1 MSSVSRIKVMKLS
14 KLLKNTW
21 LLRKS
26 ANPASALLAVSVCA
40 SLGVSAHAAD
50 LLNVVDVALQRN
62 LSLSSAQ
69 TNLSATEYELDI
81 SRGNFLPSLN
91 VSANT
96 NWNDGTTHQY
106 NGGNANNSYNNH
118 GVNVTLTQSLFDLGD
133 IYSHRNTQTDIDI
146 ESLRTE
152 QTRQQIIREAAT
164 TYFEYL
170 KNRAQIRATQ
180 AELES
185 SESRLTLISRNIEL
199 GNVAGTERY
208 EVLAQKERTADSLRT
223 LKKDQR
229 IILNSLANIV
239 QQPLKPDFDLQ
250 SSIQFGAIPPSRQT
264 ELNNIMYASD
274 LSLLIAKQAVTRSRQ
289 VLKETGAAFVPS
301 VKGSIGYTYDDT
313 NDASAKLYPDKGV
326 TEETVYTLTL
336 DVPILNGGR
345 DYYRYQQNKV
355 DIDRTE
361 IDLQDSKNAS
371 QQQFEEFI
379 YNINDFSASLTS
391 LTTIIQANYA
401 SYIGIQKAH
410 KLGTRTITDLLSAE
424 SKLYSSIR
432 DYESARYDYVIN
444 LIQLNERIGNLNM
457 ATVGKI
463 AEQMSPMN
471 DDSSQSPIPL
481 HLMVQ

>member
-1 MSSVSRIKVMKLS
+1 MKLS

-21 LLRKS
+21 PSRRS
-26 ANPASALLAVSVCA
+26 ANSLVAVCISA
-40 SLGVSAHAAD
+40 SLGLPVKAAD

-62 LSLSSAQ
+62 LSLSSAE
-69 TNLSATEYELDI
+69 TNLAATEYELDI
-81 SRGNFLPSLN
+81 NRGKFLPSLN

-96 NWNDGTTHQY
+96 NWNDGTTHKY
-106 NGGNANNSYNNH
+106 SSSDDRNSYNNH

-133 IYSHRNTQTDIDI
+133 IYSHGSTQTDIDI

-164 TYFEYL
+164 AYFEYL
-170 KNRAQIRATQ
+170 KNQAQIRATQ
-180 AELES
+180 AELDS
-185 SESRLTLISRNIEL
+185 SEARLTLINRNIEL

-223 LKKDQR
+223 LRKDQR
-229 IILNSLANIV
+229 IILNNLANIV

-250 SSIQFGAIPPSRQT
+250 SSIQFEAISSARQN
-264 ELNNIMYASD
+264 ELNSIMYTSD
-274 LSLLIAKQAVTRSRQ
+274 LTLLIAKQEVNKSRQ
-289 VLKETGAAFVPS
+289 VLRETGSTFVPS
-301 VKGSIGYTYDDT
+301 LKGSIGYTYDNT
-313 NDASAKLYPDKGV
+313 NDASAKIYPDKGV

-345 DYYRYQQNKV
+345 DYYRYQLNKV

-361 IDLQDSKNAS
+361 IDLQNSKNFS
-371 QQQFEEFI
+371 QQQFDEFI

-424 SKLYSSIR
+424 SKLYGSIR

-463 AEQMSPMN
+463 AEQMSPMG

>member
-1 MSSVSRIKVMKLS
+1 MMKLS

-21 LLRKS
+21 QSKRS
-26 ANPASALLAVSVCA
+26 ASALVAACTSVT
-40 SLGVSAHAAD
+40 LGLPVQATD

-62 LSLSSAQ
+62 LSLSSAE
-69 TNLSATEYELDI
+69 TNLAATEYELDI
-81 SRGNFLPSLN
+81 NRGNFLPSLN

-96 NWNDGTTHQY
+96 NWNDGSTHKY
-106 NGGNANNSYNNH
+106 SGPNDRNSYNNH

-133 IYSHRNTQTDIDI
+133 IYSYGSTQTDIDI
-146 ESLRTE
+146 EALRTE

-164 TYFEYL
+164 AYFEYL
-170 KNRAQIRATQ
+170 KNQAQIRATQ

-185 SESRLTLISRNIEL
+185 SEARLTLISRNIEL

-223 LKKDQR
+223 LRKDQR
-229 IILNSLANIV
+229 IILNDLANIL

-250 SSIQFGAIPPSRQT
+250 SSIQFEAISSARQN
-264 ELNNIMYASD
+264 ELNSIMYTSD
-274 LSLLIAKQAVTRSRQ
+274 LSLLIAKQEVNKSRQ
-289 VLKETGAAFVPS
+289 VLRETGSTFAPS
-301 VKGSIGYTYDDT
+301 LKGSIGYTYDNT
-313 NDASAKLYPDKGV
+313 NDASAKIYPDKGV

-361 IDLQDSKNAS
+361 IDLQNSKNLS
-371 QQQFEEFI
+371 QQQFDEFI

-424 SKLYSSIR
+424 SKLYGSIR
-432 DYESARYDYVIN
+432 NYENARYDYVIN

-463 AEQMSPMN
+463 AEQMSPVG

>member
-1 MSSVSRIKVMKLS
+1 MMKLS

-21 LLRKS
+21 QLKRS
-26 ANPASALLAVSVCA
+26 ANTLIVFGVSA
-40 SLGVSAHAAD
+40 SLGWPVQAAD
-50 LLNVVDVALQRN
+50 LLYVVDMALKRN
-62 LSLSSAQ
+62 LSLNSAE
-69 TNLSATEYELDI
+69 TNLAATEYELDI
-81 SRGNFLPSLN
+81 NRGKFLPSLK

-96 NWNDGTTHQY
+96 NWNDGTTHKY
-106 NGGNANNSYNNH
+106 NSSNDRNSYNNH
-118 GVNVTLTQSLFDLGD
+118 GVNVTLTQSLFNLGD
-133 IYSHRNTQTDIDI
+133 IFSHSSTQTDIGL
-146 ESLRTE
+146 ETLRTE

-164 TYFEYL
+164 AYFEYL
-170 KNRAQIRATQ
+170 KNQAQLRATQ
-180 AELES
+180 AELDS
-185 SESRLTLISRNIEL
+185 SEARLILIRRNIEL

-223 LKKDQR
+223 LRKDQR
-229 IILNSLANIV
+229 IILNNLANIV

-250 SSIQFGAIPPSRQT
+250 SNIQFEAISPARQS
-264 ELNNIMYASD
+264 ELNSIMYTSD
-274 LSLLIAKQAVTRSRQ
+274 LSLLIAKHEVSKSRQ
-289 VLKETGAAFVPS
+289 VLKETGSTFIPS
-301 VKGSIGYTYDDT
+301 LKGSIGYTYDNT
-313 NDASAKLYPDKGV
+313 NEASARVYPDKGV

-345 DYYRYQQNKV
+345 DYYRYQKNKV
-355 DIDRTE
+355 DIEKTE
-361 IDLQDSKNAS
+361 IDLQNNKNLS
-371 QQQFEEFI
+371 QQQFDEFI

-391 LTTIIQANYA
+391 LTTIIQANHA

-444 LIQLNERIGNLNM
+444 LIKLNERIGNLNM

-463 AEQMSPMN
+463 TEQMSPMG
-471 DDSSQSPIPL
+471 DDRSQFPIPL